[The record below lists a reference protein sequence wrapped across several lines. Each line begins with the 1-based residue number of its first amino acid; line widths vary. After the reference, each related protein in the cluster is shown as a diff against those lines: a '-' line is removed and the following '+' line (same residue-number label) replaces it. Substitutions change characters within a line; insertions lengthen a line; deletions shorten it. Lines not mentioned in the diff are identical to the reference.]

1 MHRLILAAAAV
12 GLAALAASGPA
23 VALGGEAM
31 DLQAARMNALAGGPI
46 SARDAELLERYGC
59 ESGTR
64 NAFCQALN
72 HPRRYYRPRR
82 RAYQH

>member
-1 MHRLILAAAAV
+1 
-12 GLAALAASGPA
+12 
-23 VALGGEAM
+23 M

-64 NAFCQALN
+64 NAFCQGLS